1 MCEEARAEAA
11 AGTDFDKENGN
22 CSGVWRFTHVHVHGP
37 YLEDK
42 YVLTIRDPWSRW
54 IVARM
59 FDLSSQSDLLSALA
73 NFIFS
78 SLCQYGFARCRVFLR
93 GEHEYEAVKDM
104 VAARIEVLA
113 NSMAA
118 EKMMFSIDNIL
129 EHSGLED
136 DCCEGLSETLSQL
149 VSECSSDWDSLLD
162 SWLFSQRTN
171 VQKSGRTP
179 FSILFNR
186 DPLGVFGEVESVVPE
201 PASQNRRTLKSSRLQ
216 CRHCNDIFTSR
227 VSFKLHQKR
236 HIEQAMRVGAM
247 KGERFDRNFDPVNEE
262 GSERYPSPEGGQDDD
277 DQLFLWKGKPKRSER
292 TQRRR
297 LRAAF
302 NPHSRIAKL
311 RAGAGRSKNRAAG
324 KKSAAQLGK
333 DFADPEEVNEVAEN
347 TVTVMKEL
355 LEATKEARLRRGKYA
370 KFSIEMQDEIA
381 AFAFEHGV
389 AATLAHYSKRF
400 EHNTITENSIRN
412 FMRGYRRFPPALK
425 ENIGKAAYQYGSE
438 KALEIWKKKQS
449 GLGDGLNAITIRRFR
464 RYFLNKNPNLV
475 DNDTASA
482 AAPSASAD
490 DDSGL
495 AIFGEPLRDEIG
507 HYAFQFGNV
516 PAVERFSARLQFPM
530 QESTVRKFKRAWM
543 AKNHVAEIAKEPE
556 QRQEEQHVHL
566 IVPELSTNP
575 AGLNI
580 SDGDGGHGGGGDV
593 GGNRHGDLG
602 QAPTFSQI
610 GIATGPAKYGNIS
623 NLDLQTMGTG
633 TGDEAAT
640 DSLLQERPA
649 AVGVPLSLTI
659 NAAAGHDEQPPRR
672 SGNQASA
679 TSSGLRVHE
688 EAVLVETEHGA
699 IPIII
704 ENESGVQTTTALT
717 VTLPPNEEVLE
728 WAQVKEAAPNSGD
741 EFVQEIS
748 SRGRPVKRK
757 VHRSRKVKVKARSAP
772 REASAVEAAARAPLQ
787 GSSEKAQ
794 KRPYTT
800 YDPELRAKIGRYA
813 MAGHGNQETIDHF
826 REVFGVELPESTV
839 IFSHLLALGGLGCLI
854 RIFTR
859 RFAEFEIGT

>member
-1 MCEEARAEAA
+1 MTRTVSQFVRECAMCEEAMGEA
-11 AGTDFDKENGN
+11 GNDFDKENES

-37 YLEDK
+37 FLEDK
-42 YVLTIRDPWSRW
+42 YVFTIRDPWSRW

-78 SLCQYGFARCRVFLR
+78 SLCQYGFAKCRVYLR

-113 NSMAA
+113 ASMAA
-118 EKMMFSIDNIL
+118 EKMMFSIDDIL
-129 EHSGLED
+129 EHSDLED
-136 DCCEGLSETLSQL
+136 QCCARLSETLSQL

-186 DPLGVFGEVESVVPE
+186 DPLGIFGEVEPVAPE
-201 PASQNRRTLKSSRLQ
+201 PAVQNRRTLKSSRLQ

-236 HIEQAMRVGAM
+236 HIEQAMRFGAM
-247 KGERFDRNFDPVNEE
+247 KGEKFDPVNEGGTE
-262 GSERYPSPEGGQDDD
+262 SYASAEGGQDDDD
-277 DQLFLWKGKPKRSER
+277 DQLFLWKGRPKRSER

-311 RAGAGRSKNRAAG
+311 NKGSKNRATG
-324 KKSAAQLGK
+324 KKGAGK

-355 LEATKEARLRRGKYA
+355 LEATKEARSRRGKYA

-389 AATLAHYSKRF
+389 AATLAHYTKRF

-412 FMRGYRRFPPALK
+412 FMRGHRRFPPALK
-425 ENIGKAAYQYGSE
+425 ESIGRAAYQYGSE
-438 KALEIWKKKQS
+438 KALEILKKKQS
-449 GLGDGLNAITIRRFR
+449 GLGESLNAITVRRFR

-482 AAPSASAD
+482 AAPGASAD
-490 DDSGL
+490 DESGL

-543 AKNHVAEIAKEPE
+543 AQNHVAETVKETNQQQQP
-556 QRQEEQHVHL
+556 VHL
-566 IVPELSTNP
+566 IVPDLSTNP
-575 AGLNI
+575 
-580 SDGDGGHGGGGDV
+580 DGDGGHGGGGDA
-593 GGNRHGDLG
+593 GGNRNGDLG
-602 QAPTFSQI
+602 QASTFSQI
-610 GIATGPAKYGNIS
+610 GIAPGPAQYGNILS
-623 NLDLQTMGTG
+623 LDLQT
-633 TGDEAAT
+633 GDAAAT
-640 DSLLQERPA
+640 DSLLQERSPA
-649 AVGVPLSLTI
+649 AGIPLSLTI
-659 NAAAGHDEQPPRR
+659 NAVAAAGHQQPSRHSSNQGGNSID
-672 SGNQASA
+672 SGHF
-679 TSSGLRVHE
+679 SGQYWGRFLGWFWGHF
-688 EAVLVETEHGA
+688 
-699 IPIII
+699 
-704 ENESGVQTTTALT
+704 SGRHSKG
-717 VTLPPNEEVLE
+717 N
-728 WAQVKEAAPNSGD
+728 
-741 EFVQEIS
+741 F
-748 SRGRPVKRK
+748 PV
-757 VHRSRKVKVKARSAP
+757 
-772 REASAVEAAARAPLQ
+772 
-787 GSSEKAQ
+787 
-794 KRPYTT
+794 
-800 YDPELRAKIGRYA
+800 
-813 MAGHGNQETIDHF
+813 
-826 REVFGVELPESTV
+826 
-839 IFSHLLALGGLGCLI
+839 
-854 RIFTR
+854 
-859 RFAEFEIGT
+859 